1 MPTSAAASSSNA
13 SASSARSSTA
23 PTPRHEEPTLTDL
36 DLDHRTGWPPELCV
50 LLDRH
55 PRESWPTAGGI
66 GPTGRFWLQ
75 RHDLFRELT
84 RALDMAAR
92 ELREGRVDAARFVP
106 WFRPRMGFLLQELHG
121 HHRIEDLHYFP
132 VFQAADP
139 RLARGFQVLDADHH
153 TIDRAIA
160 ELGTASDTLLRA
172 LASTTDDRPGAIAGL
187 ATTLPAFLDR
197 LLRHLDDEEDLVIP
211 LLIERGEGSLGMG

>member
-1 MPTSAAASSSNA
+1 M
-13 SASSARSSTA
+13 
-23 PTPRHEEPTLTDL
+23 TDL
-36 DLDHRTGWPPELCV
+36 DLDHRTGWPPELRV

-55 PRESWPTAGGI
+55 PRESWPTAPGI
-66 GPTGRFWLQ
+66 GATGRFWLQ
-75 RHDLFRELT
+75 RHELFRQLAQ
-84 RALDMAAR
+84 ALAMAAT
-92 ELREGRVDAARFVP
+92 ELRENRVDAARFVT

-121 HHRIEDLHYFP
+121 HHRMEALHYFP

-139 RLARGFQVLDADHH
+139 RLARGFSVLDADHH

-172 LASTTDDRPGAIAGL
+172 LATPTDDRPAAIAGL
-187 ATTLPAFLDR
+187 ATTLPAFLHR

-211 LLIERGEGSLGMG
+211 LLIEQGEGALGMG

>member
-1 MPTSAAASSSNA
+1 MN
-13 SASSARSSTA
+13 
-23 PTPRHEEPTLTDL
+23 DL
-36 DLDHRTGWPPELCV
+36 DLDRRTGWPPELRV

-55 PRESWPTAGGI
+55 PRESWANAGGI
-66 GPTGRFWLQ
+66 GATGRFWLQ
-75 RHDLFRELT
+75 RHELFRELT
-84 RALDMAAR
+84 QALAMATG
-92 ELREGRVDAARFVP
+92 ELLEERLEAGRFVP

-139 RLARGFQVLDADHH
+139 RLARGFEVLDADHH

-160 ELGTASDTLLRA
+160 ELGTVSDALLRA
-172 LASTTDDRPGAIAGL
+172 LATPTYDRPAAVAGL
-187 ATTLPAFLDR
+187 ATTLPVFLQR

-211 LLIERGEGSLGMG
+211 LLIERGEGPLGIG

>member
-1 MPTSAAASSSNA
+1 MS
-13 SASSARSSTA
+13 
-23 PTPRHEEPTLTDL
+23 DL
-36 DLDHRTGWPPELCV
+36 DLDRRTGWPPGLRV
-50 LLDRH
+50 LLDIH
-55 PRESWPTAGGI
+55 PRESWPNAAGI

-84 RALDMAAR
+84 QALAMAAG
-92 ELREGRVDAARFVP
+92 ELREGRLDAARFVP

-139 RLARGFQVLDADHH
+139 RLARGFEVLNADHH

-160 ELGTASDTLLRA
+160 ELGTASDTLLHA
-172 LASTTDDRPGAIAGL
+172 LAVPADDPAAAVAGL
-187 ATTLPAFLDR
+187 ATTLPAFLHR

-211 LLIERGEGSLGMG
+211 LLIDRGEGPLGIG

>member
-1 MPTSAAASSSNA
+1 MTDF
-13 SASSARSSTA
+13 
-23 PTPRHEEPTLTDL
+23 DL
-36 DLDHRTGWPPELCV
+36 DRRTGWPPELR
-50 LLDRH
+50 LLIERH

-84 RALDMAAR
+84 AALAMAAG
-92 ELREGRVDAARFVP
+92 ELREGRLDAARFAP

-132 VFQAADP
+132 VFRTAEP
-139 RLARGFQVLDADHH
+139 RLARGFEVLDVDHH
-153 TIDRAIA
+153 AIDRAIA

-172 LASTTDDRPGAIAGL
+172 LATPADDRPGAIAGL
-187 ATTLPAFLDR
+187 ATTLPLFLQR

-211 LLIERGEGSLGMG
+211 LLIERGEGPLGIL